1 MYSLIG
7 HSYDANHVVDWSDLK
22 VDVLTNS
29 ELEEALMSDF
39 KIAGCSWSNNTLKDR
54 VRFLRDGSFEASL
67 VKTGNEQY
75 GVATGYYNRKGDVEV
90 DTFIC
95 MLFDIHTGKA
105 IALLANEPIYEFEV
119 GVFDDDFFYQ
129 KEVDTTKKL
138 LSIETCSEVPDGVVF
153 NVKICTKDR
162 SLYSSNLYM
171 IDVKEGTVEYLAST
185 AWTFNKKRNKLPW
198 SLSKYQGDKV
208 ILDYVDKH
216 GSRRALSI

>member
-29 ELEEALMSDF
+29 ELEEALRSGF
-39 KIAGCSWSNNTLKDR
+39 KIVGCSWSNNMLRDR

-67 VKTGNEQY
+67 VKIGNEQY
-75 GVATGYYNRKGDVEV
+75 GLASGYYNKKGDIEV

-105 IALLANEPIYEFEV
+105 IALLANEPIYESEV

-129 KEVDTTKKL
+129 KEVDATKKL
-138 LSIETCSEVPDGVVF
+138 LSIETCSEVPDGVIF

-171 IDVKEGTVEYLAST
+171 IDFKEGTVEYLAST

-198 SLSKYQGDKV
+198 SLSKHQGGKV
-208 ILDYVDKH
+208 ILDYVDKY
-216 GSRRALSI
+216 GSRGALSI